1 MVPRK
6 VVSHIVFYHVKFV
19 EYKGT
24 KMCLIE
30 SFLKPCTIER
40 LSSNPYFFISLVT
53 NVQTYACMEIYLNK
67 KCKKKENAKRIYILF
82 YF

>member
-24 KMCLIE
+24 KMCLIV

-40 LSSNPYFFISLVT
+40 LSCNPYFL
-53 NVQTYACMEIYLNK
+53 YLLLQMYK
-67 KCKKKENAKRIYILF
+67 LTHVCRYI
-82 YF
+82 